1 MRQPATTLLSVAV
14 AAVLT
19 LGVTACGSSSGG
31 AGGAVSPSTAAPTSA
46 APAPLTSA
54 GPSGTGATSTGATST
69 APTSTAPTNDPAT
82 SASGSGAGLGKDPA
96 CMKVITTLSQAQNLL
111 GSATSAADAQAKVDG
126 FLAQIKG
133 EAASGTPALQSAVA
147 HFSTVVQGAVN
158 DAKNHKTPDST
169 AVSSSAQA
177 IATVCV

>member
-54 GPSGTGATSTGATST
+54 GPSGTGATST

-133 EAASGTPALQSAVA
+133 EAVSGTPALQSAVA

>member
-54 GPSGTGATSTGATST
+54 GPSGTGATST